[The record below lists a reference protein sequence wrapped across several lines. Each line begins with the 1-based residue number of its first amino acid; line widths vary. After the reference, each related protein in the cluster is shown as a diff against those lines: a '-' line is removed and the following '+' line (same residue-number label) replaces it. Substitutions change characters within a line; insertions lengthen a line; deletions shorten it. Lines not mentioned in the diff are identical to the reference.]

1 MDYIKIQADSPIPKY
16 KQVINSFHEA
26 LENNRLKKD
35 QKIPSINQISQ
46 KFSLSRDT
54 VLTAF
59 NDLQARGIIISR
71 PGKGYYITKSDV
83 TRQHKIFLLF
93 DKFTA
98 YKEELYA
105 SMKDQLKR
113 KASVEIFF
121 HNFNAKAFDTLIRE
135 SIGNYTAYVIMP
147 IPTKSISDIIDL
159 IPKDKLYIL
168 DRGRR
173 LYGQD
178 YPSVCQSFKKD
189 IYNALNAGAE
199 LIKKYNKLVLLFPED
214 SHAPMD
220 LKRGFVQFCT
230 EHNIE
235 HVATSKHIT
244 EVNKGEAYIVLDD
257 KTLVTLVQDAQAKK
271 YKLGRDIGIISYN
284 DTPLKS
290 IVANG
295 ITTISTDFDAMG
307 RNIAD
312 LVINKR
318 KDHIENPCSLIIRS
332 SL

>member
-1 MDYIKIQADSPIPKY
+1 MDYIKIEADSPVPKY
-16 KQVINSFHEA
+16 KQIINSFHEA
-26 LENNRLKKD
+26 LEEKFLKKD

-46 KFSLSRDT
+46 KFQLSRDT

-59 NDLQARGIIISR
+59 NDLQARGIISSR
-71 PGKGYYITKSDV
+71 PGKGYYISKSTV
-83 TRQHKIFLLF
+83 TQHHKIFLLF
-93 DKFTA
+93 DKLTS
-98 YKEELYA
+98 YKEDLYA
-105 SMKDQLKR
+105 AFKDELKR
-113 KASVEIFF
+113 KGSVEIFF
-121 HNFNAKAFDTLIRE
+121 HNFNMHAFDTLIRE

-147 IPTKSISDIIDL
+147 IPTKSVSETIDL

-189 IYNALNAGAE
+189 VYSSLTSG
-199 LIKKYNKLVLLFPED
+199 LHLLKKYNSLILLFSED
-214 SHAPMD
+214 GHAPMD
-220 LKRGFVQFCT
+220 IRRGFVQFCA
-230 EHNIE
+230 EHNFE
-235 HVATSKHIT
+235 HAVSTKVDH
-244 EVNKGEAYIVLDD
+244 EVKKGEAYVVLDD
-257 KTLVTLVQDAQAKK
+257 RNLVTLVKQAQAHGFE
-271 YKLGRDIGIISYN
+271 LGKDVGIISYN

-307 RNIAD
+307 RNIVN
-312 LVINKR
+312 LILSRK
-318 KDHIENPCSLIIRS
+318 KDHIENPCNLIIRG